1 MQGITGVNEKN
12 RLKMSLIENGEFC
25 AGFCGLTEMMFI
37 CGKIVAMAIYLL
49 NLQLYTFTYLLLFR
63 QYGSV
68 ILTLPDSK
76 LCTL

>member
-1 MQGITGVNEKN
+1 MEGGSIKVVKE
-12 RLKMSLIENGEFC
+12 IGEFC

-63 QYGSV
+63 
-68 ILTLPDSK
+68 
-76 LCTL
+76 

>member
-1 MQGITGVNEKN
+1 MKGGSIKVVK
-12 RLKMSLIENGEFC
+12 ENGEFC